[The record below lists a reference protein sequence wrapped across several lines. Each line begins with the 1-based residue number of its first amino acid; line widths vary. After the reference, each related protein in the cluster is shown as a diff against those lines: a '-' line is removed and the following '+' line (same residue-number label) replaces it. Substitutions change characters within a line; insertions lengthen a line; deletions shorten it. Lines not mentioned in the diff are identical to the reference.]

1 MQDTELFLSLAEI
14 AGVFVG
20 FGALIAV
27 RSGGSMETSEVNN
40 IRWVVTIAIW
50 VVIVAL
56 APVFIGGY
64 GVTGHELWLVGSL
77 LALALFVVMIVV
89 YGRTPET
96 RAQTADVFATT
107 SLGRRSRWRGDALLA
122 AHGAPRPR
130 PRARSA
136 LGPLPDQ
143 EQALYLTAVGLGL
156 FMGAV
161 SLLSIAFSQGRPQP
175 ASGDRAG
182 PADQGGMALDG
193 RSAPS

>member
-56 APVFIGGY
+56 APVFVSGY

-107 SLGRRSRWRGDALLA
+107 SRAKVALEAAMLFWLPTALLVLVL
-122 AHGAPRPR
+122 
-130 PRARSA
+130 A
-136 LGPLPDQ
+136 LVVLGLLPEQ
-143 EQALYLTAVGLGL
+143 EQALYLTAVGFGL

-161 SLLSIAFSQGRPQP
+161 SLLSTAFAQGHPQP

-193 RSAPS
+193 RNAPA